1 MKTIL
6 SLEDLFNIQ
15 NVLEREGYGELPL
28 KIQVEIL
35 TKERMKTIN
44 EMLRQNDTQH
54 TDNENEEY
62 DQINVNV
69 GNIEFQYVLKNDY
82 NQ

>member
-6 SLEDLFNIQ
+6 TIEDLFNIQ

>member
-6 SLEDLFNIQ
+6 TIEDLFNIQ
-15 NVLEREGYGELPL
+15 NVLEREGYGEIPL

-82 NQ
+82 SQ

>member
-44 EMLRQNDTQH
+44 EMLRQNGPQ
-54 TDNENEEY
+54 DNEDENEDY
-62 DQINVNV
+62 DQINVNI
-69 GNIEFQYVLKNDY
+69 GNIEFQYVLKK
-82 NQ
+82 

>member
-6 SLEDLFNIQ
+6 TLEDLFNIQ
-15 NVLEREGYGELPL
+15 NVLEREGYGEIPL

-44 EMLRQNDTQH
+44 EMLRQNDPQH
-54 TDNENEEY
+54 NDDENEEY

>member
-6 SLEDLFNIQ
+6 TLEDLFNIQ
-15 NVLEREGYGELPL
+15 NVLDREGYGEIPL

-44 EMLRQNDTQH
+44 EMLRQNGPQDN
-54 TDNENEEY
+54 DNENEEY

-69 GNIEFQYVLKNDY
+69 GNIEFQYVLKK
-82 NQ
+82 

>member
-44 EMLRQNDTQH
+44 EMLRQNGPQ
-54 TDNENEEY
+54 DNEDENEDY

-69 GNIEFQYVLKNDY
+69 GNIEFQYVLKK
-82 NQ
+82 

>member
-6 SLEDLFNIQ
+6 TIEDLFNIQ
-15 NVLEREGYGELPL
+15 NVLEREGYGEIPL